1 MRKRGNI
8 FLIILNTA
16 VFISLEIA
24 ALSMLRNSST
34 VQNFFVTKA
43 LQGVTGKV
51 WGCTESISRYFS
63 LSRENKKLTEDI
75 FELNRRISL
84 LERQLESAK
93 LDSLSRKRLSMISD
107 KFGFMPAPVVKNSLN
122 KQHNYLILG
131 KGSDDGVK
139 PQTGVITNNGVIG
152 IVDAVNRHYSY
163 AISFLNAE
171 FSVSA
176 RIGNDGA
183 AGPMCWDGKH
193 NDSAVL
199 KEIPL
204 QYKFEPGDTVYT
216 SGYSSIFPPDI
227 PLGVTGER
235 KIVNGATYEVSVELF
250 VDFSALRYVTLVTNK
265 ELAEIESLEE
275 GKKIIGGKK

>member
-63 LSRENKKLTEDI
+63 LSKENKKLTEDI
-75 FELNRRISL
+75 FELN
-84 LERQLESAK
+84 
-93 LDSLSRKRLSMISD
+93 
-107 KFGFMPAPVVKNSLN
+107 NSLN

-152 IVDAVNRHYSY
+152 IVDAVSRHYSY

-183 AGPMCWDGKH
+183 AGPMCWDGRH